1 MATERSLDAVDGEK
15 SSRPRQVCRARE
27 TERRD
32 MAEATATKQ
41 VTLEELLSDMPRNWG
56 RWGDEDE
63 IGCLNFLTSEEV
75 LRGVKEVKEGKVFT
89 LGLPMGSPD
98 GDPVWPGRAQATRL
112 MTQDKSHYRAG
123 KKEPFAGGLE
133 YADDY
138 ITAFLQGSSQ
148 YDALGHTWYGDEI
161 YNGFSADTTTGG
173 MEKCGVDKIAK
184 RGVVGRGVLIDMARH
199 RGKKALDTGETFG
212 LEDLLAA
219 AESQGVSIEKHDNL
233 LIRTGWLSIFYDE
246 GSDAFY
252 GDTFVEPGLT
262 YSEELVRWFHE
273 TEIVSLTTDTIA
285 NETTA
290 DKETGIVLPLHAA
303 LMRNLGVLLSEIL
316 WLDDLADDC
325 DGDGRWSFLY
335 AGAPIHIVGG
345 TGAPVN
351 PICIK

>member
-1 MATERSLDAVDGEK
+1 
-15 SSRPRQVCRARE
+15 
-27 TERRD
+27 
-32 MAEATATKQ
+32 
-41 VTLEELLSDMPRNWG
+41 
-56 RWGDEDE
+56 
-63 IGCLNFLTSEEV
+63 
-75 LRGVKEVKEGKVFT
+75 
-89 LGLPMGSPD
+89 
-98 GDPVWPGRAQATRL
+98 
-112 MTQDKSHYRAG
+112 MTQDKSYYRAG

-161 YNGFSADTTTGG
+161 YNGHSADTTTGG

-184 RGVVGRGVLIDMARH
+184 QGVVGRGVLIDMARH

-212 LEDLLAA
+212 LEDVEAA
-219 AESQGVSIEKHDNL
+219 AESQGVKIEKHDNL

-246 GSDAFY
+246 GPDAFF

-290 DKETGIVLPLHAA
+290 DPETGIVLPLHAA
-303 LMRNLGVLLSEIL
+303 LMRNLGVLLSEII
-316 WLDDLADDC
+316 WLEELAEDC
-325 DGDGRWSFLY
+325 ADDGRWSFLY
-335 AGAPIHIVGG
+335 AAAPVHVVGG